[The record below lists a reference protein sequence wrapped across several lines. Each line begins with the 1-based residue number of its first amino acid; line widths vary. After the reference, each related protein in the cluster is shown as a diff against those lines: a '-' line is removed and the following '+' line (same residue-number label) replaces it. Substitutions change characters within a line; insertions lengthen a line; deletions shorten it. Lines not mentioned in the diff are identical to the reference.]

1 MNPIRFWCAGIGL
14 ALVLSLAGC
23 GTTTSNSQNGAASA
37 QSGAA
42 SSGNQ
47 TASNAAKPTSAAQK
61 LSVLYAGSMTDLM
74 EHTIGPD
81 VKQRLRLDLQ
91 GEGKGSAALAQMI
104 KSGISTPDVFI
115 SASPS
120 VNDNLLMGSKNHNLV
135 RWYLEFARDQL
146 VIAYSPKSRFADQLK
161 QAAAGKTPWWQVL
174 EQPGFRFGRTDPKL
188 DPKGVYT
195 LMLFQLAA
203 RYYHQPE
210 LSKKVLG
217 GDENPKQVF
226 PEESLL
232 AQLTSGQIDAI
243 VAYRHEA
250 VEWKVPYISLPDAIN
265 LGDPAEAKTYAKAVY
280 KPSGGPAQYGSPIVF
295 TATVPTVAKNPAAG
309 AQFIRYLTVGHG
321 KTLLQKDGFVPMQ
334 LKFVGSRQ
342 AVPAALKGIVGGAKQ
357 GG

>member
-1 MNPIRFWCAGIGL
+1 MKPIRLWSAGVGL
-14 ALVLSLAGC
+14 ALALSLAGC
-23 GTTTSNSQNGAASA
+23 GTTSSNNSNGSTGT
-37 QSGAA
+37 QSGAKA
-42 SSGNQ
+42 SGNQ
-47 TASNAAKPTSAAQK
+47 TATHTATEANQK

-81 VKQRLRLDLQ
+81 VKNRLHLDLQ

-120 VNDNLLMGSKNHNLV
+120 VNDSLLMGSKNHNLV

-161 QAAAGKTPWWQVL
+161 QAAAGKTPWWKVL
-174 EQPGFRFGRTDPKL
+174 EEPGFRFGRTDPKL

-195 LMLFQLAA
+195 LMLFQLAG
-203 RYYHQPE
+203 RYYHQPD
-210 LSKKVLG
+210 LFKKVLG

-280 KPSGGPAQYGSPIVF
+280 KPSGGPAQHGSPIVF
-295 TATVPTVAKNPAAG
+295 TAAIPSVAKNPDAG
-309 AQFIRYLTVGHG
+309 AKFIRYLTAGHG
-321 KTLLQKDGFVPMQ
+321 KTLLQKDGFVVMQ
-334 LKFVGSRQ
+334 PKLVGSRQ
-342 AVPAALKGIVGGAKQ
+342 AVPAALQGIAGGAQ
-357 GG
+357 HGG